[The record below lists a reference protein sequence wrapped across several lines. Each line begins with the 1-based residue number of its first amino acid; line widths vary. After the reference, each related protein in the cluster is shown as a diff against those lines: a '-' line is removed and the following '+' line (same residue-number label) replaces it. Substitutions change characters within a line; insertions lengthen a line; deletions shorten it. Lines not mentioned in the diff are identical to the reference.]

1 MRDQAYAEA
10 AARRDARLADS
21 YQDEQYANEEAEAY
35 AAYYTALDQAGAARA
50 EAVQAAYD
58 EWQAAMNAAES
69 TYIQADSQ
77 AWNQYLE
84 RLDELNFQLGH
95 TRQILEAAFQTARN
109 NALRDWTERET
120 EAWDAYQRA
129 RAQMLQQPPEGP
141 RNQEPQPVFGEALAS
156 VVMVAQQRKRIPRAK
171 VTINPGTGTGRAGEN
186 YNISI
191 SLGVPGGEIIDV
203 NITGA
208 NQAHFNFPRG
218 VKLNG
223 QGQGQ
228 IQVTVQGNGL
238 GPAVDLGRYFPDFPR
253 NTWGWDVK
261 VTIMAP
267 DGSIQFGYG
276 QIIRRP

>member
-1 MRDQAYAEA
+1 
-10 AARRDARLADS
+10 L
-21 YQDEQYANEEAEAY
+21 
-35 AAYYTALDQAGAARA
+35 
-50 EAVQAAYD
+50 
-58 EWQAAMNAAES
+58 
-69 TYIQADSQ
+69 
-77 AWNQYLE
+77 
-84 RLDELNFQLGH
+84 
-95 TRQILEAAFQTARN
+95 ILEAAFQTAWN
-109 NALRDWTERET
+109 NALRDWTEAESA
-120 EAWDAYQRA
+120 AWDAYQLA

-238 GPAVDLGRYFPDFPR
+238 GPAVDLGRYFPDSPR
-253 NTWGWDVK
+253 NTWGWDIRVK
-261 VTIMAP
+261 IMAP

>member
-1 MRDQAYAEA
+1 
-10 AARRDARLADS
+10 
-21 YQDEQYANEEAEAY
+21 
-35 AAYYTALDQAGAARA
+35 
-50 EAVQAAYD
+50 
-58 EWQAAMNAAES
+58 
-69 TYIQADSQ
+69 
-77 AWNQYLE
+77 
-84 RLDELNFQLGH
+84 
-95 TRQILEAAFQTARN
+95 
-109 NALRDWTERET
+109 
-120 EAWDAYQRA
+120 
-129 RAQMLQQPPEGP
+129 MLQQPLEGP

-156 VVMVAQQRKRIPRAK
+156 VVMVAQQGKRIPRAK

-253 NTWGWDVK
+253 NTWGWDIRVK
-261 VTIMAP
+261 IMAP

>member
-1 MRDQAYAEA
+1 VTGQAHLNTGFLRAGIVA
-10 AARRDARLADS
+10 GHGGI
-21 YQDEQYANEEAEAY
+21 
-35 AAYYTALDQAGAARA
+35 LDQAGAAWAAA
-50 EAVQAAYD
+50 EQAAYD

-69 TYIQADSQ
+69 TYIQAESQ

-84 RLDELNFQLGH
+84 RLDELNLQLEH
-95 TRQILEAAFQTARN
+95 TREILEAAFQTAWN
-109 NALRDWTERET
+109 NFVRDWTEMES
-120 EAWDAYQRA
+120 EAWDAYQLA
-129 RAQMLQQPPEGP
+129 RAQMLRPPPEGQ
-141 RNQEPQPVFGEALAS
+141 RNEEPQLFFDQALAS
-156 VVMVAQQRKRIPRAK
+156 VVMVAQQGKRIPRAK
-171 VTINPGTGTGRAGEN
+171 VTINPATGTGRAGEN

-191 SLGVPGGEIIDV
+191 SLGVPGGEIVDV

-208 NQAHFNFPRG
+208 NQAHFNFPKG

-228 IQVTVQGNGL
+228 IQLTVQGNGL

-276 QIIRRP
+276 QLIRRP